1 MADTDFLDDVHLGEN
16 RADDRDDCRS
26 HVFERRR
33 RLPLLGRRP
42 VLEASRFG
50 RADEIRGRFC
60 CLSKGRKVH
69 CVERV
74 HSPLLSNVVHIC
86 DTNSDLRRFSKRLRL
101 LTRGR
106 EPTGGERT

>member
-16 RADDRDDCRS
+16 HADDRDDCRS

-50 RADEIRGRFC
+50 RADEIRGRFFR
-60 CLSKGRKVH
+60 LSV
-69 CVERV
+69 
-74 HSPLLSNVVHIC
+74 LHIC
-86 DTNSDLRRFSKRLRL
+86 ETNSDLRRFSKRLRL
-101 LTRGR
+101 LTRGW
-106 EPTGGERT
+106 ETNHGERT